1 VEKAAIPATSDCDD
15 LQRLADDHLVTAGDD
30 ALFVFL
36 RVHHCIC
43 VSVQRTYESAA
54 LRRANGFFVKR
65 CAEIYRNFHSG
76 RCAPHDLSDRWVT
89 ALEAYS
95 ENKHSYLVLVKMA
108 KAHILDD
115 LPECLY
121 GVSITKQEYDDV
133 FLIIVS
139 CLRQVLRKAAGNVAA
154 NKIKALLLDNAV
166 GHVRLRLLR
175 ERAWKKVERR
185 RELARKAVTEE
196 I

>member
-1 VEKAAIPATSDCDD
+1 
-15 LQRLADDHLVTAGDD
+15 
-30 ALFVFL
+30 
-36 RVHHCIC
+36 
-43 VSVQRTYESAA
+43 
-54 LRRANGFFVKR
+54 
-65 CAEIYRNFHSG
+65 
-76 RCAPHDLSDRWVT
+76 
-89 ALEAYS
+89 
-95 ENKHSYLVLVKMA
+95 MA